1 VSNTIDHENIAGEHD
16 SKQIDSQHID
26 IEEEHKAQSH
36 RPAGWYS
43 QVDGRQRYWDGQQWT
58 ENYTPAP
65 VTTTSAKGDG
75 KPPLQRNR
83 SSRVLIWILAGVTG
97 ISFITTALVQ
107 VNTNSTVTAKNA
119 VIATAQHARDV
130 ANAKAD
136 VANAK
141 ALAIENQL
149 ASVGAPIQAAAN
161 TAAAK
166 IAADKAAAAAAAK
179 AAADAQAAAAA
190 AAAKAAADAQAA
202 IYKGFTDKLE
212 NGLVHNSTA
221 TNPQGQSVRITAA
234 SCTVTSVNATGAG
247 TYSCD
252 VTFSEGSTETDTII
266 VDANGN
272 WTQQK

>member
-1 VSNTIDHENIAGEHD
+1 MSNTIDHENIAGEPD

-26 IEEEHKAQSH
+26 IEEDHKALIQSH
-36 RPAGWYS
+36 TPAGWYS
-43 QVDGRQRYWDGQQWT
+43 QADGRQRYWDGQQWT
-58 ENYTPAP
+58 DNYTPAA

-75 KPPLQRNR
+75 KPSLQRKR

-97 ISFITTALVQ
+97 ISFITGALVQ

-136 VANAK
+136 EANAK
-141 ALAIENQL
+141 ARVIENQL
-149 ASVGAPIQAAAN
+149 ASVGAPIQTAAN

-166 IAADKAAAAAAAK
+166 IAADKAAA
-179 AAADAQAAAAA
+179 AAAAA

-212 NGLVHNSTA
+212 NGLIHNSTA
-221 TNPQGQSVRITAA
+221 TNPQGQRVQITAA
-234 SCTVTSVNATGAG
+234 SCTVTSVDATGAG
-247 TYSCD
+247 TYSCN
-252 VTFSEGSTETDTII
+252 VTFSDGSTETDTFT
-266 VDANGN
+266 VDTNGN

>member
-1 VSNTIDHENIAGEHD
+1 MSNTIDHENIAGEHD

-26 IEEEHKAQSH
+26 IEEDHKALIQSH
-36 RPAGWYS
+36 GPAGWYS

-65 VTTTSAKGDG
+65 VTTTSAEGDG
-75 KPPLQRNR
+75 KPSVQRKR

-97 ISFITTALVQ
+97 ISFITGALVQ

-136 VANAK
+136 EANAK
-141 ALAIENQL
+141 ARVIENQL

-179 AAADAQAAAAA
+179 AAADAQAA
-190 AAAKAAADAQAA
+190 

-221 TNPQGQSVRITAA
+221 TNPQGQHVQITAA
-234 SCTVTSVNATGAG
+234 SCTVTSVDATGAG

-252 VTFSEGSTETDTII
+252 VTFSEGSTETDTIT
-266 VDANGN
+266 VDTNGK